1 MIINSDFFVIII
13 SSNDFIYIYIQ
24 YLLFV
29 NNICEINIFG
39 SNDKEKCGQL
49 LKS

>member
-1 MIINSDFFVIII
+1 MIFF
-13 SSNDFIYIYIQ
+13 IQ

-29 NNICEINIFG
+29 NNICEINIFK